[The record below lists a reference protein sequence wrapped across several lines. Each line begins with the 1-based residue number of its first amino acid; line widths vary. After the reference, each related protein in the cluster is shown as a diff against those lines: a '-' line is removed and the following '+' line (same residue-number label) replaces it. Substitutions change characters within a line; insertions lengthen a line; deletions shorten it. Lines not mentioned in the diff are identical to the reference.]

1 VGALKTWADFGID
14 IPSGRSGEIDLTC
27 PKCSPQRKKK
37 NARCLSVNVEKGV
50 FSCAHCGFSGGLLEG
65 AHQNEPAWR
74 KPIYRKPSAFK
85 PKEDGGVF
93 EWLQTRGVSEAI
105 AKRNGVTAARVYMP
119 QVEEEVTAM
128 AFPYHRN
135 GELVNVKYRDRQKNF
150 RMEAGAERILYGFD
164 DIDDERCVIVEGEID
179 KLSIE
184 MAGIT
189 SCVSVPDGAP
199 TPNTKDYA
207 SKFVFLDNDWERLE
221 RVKQWVIA
229 VDNDPPGLR
238 LEEELTRRLGIE
250 NCLRVTWSSDCKD
263 ANDVLR
269 SFGPAVLAECIANA
283 QPYPIKG
290 VITVGDIS
298 REIDRLYAEGVKPGC
313 STGWKSLDE
322 YYTVRLGEMT
332 VITGVPNSG
341 KSNWLD
347 ALLVNLAHQ
356 HEWRFAIF
364 SPENQPIQNHISR
377 LMEHHSR
384 MPFRD
389 GPTPRMDFARM
400 TLEKEWLA
408 AHVQFMLPEDESD
421 WSVEW
426 ILKTAAILVRRTGI
440 NALVIDPWNEIEQQ
454 RPKGMTETD
463 YVSSCLRK
471 IRQFGRRTKTHIF
484 IVAHPQKMYRDK
496 SGEYPVPTLY
506 DISGSAHWRNKA
518 DNGIV
523 VFRDINEPD
532 KPGVEIH
539 VQKIRFREIGK
550 VGGVELKYDKVTGGY
565 YDWIRPKSLPSQAN
579 RETDEEKPA
588 WWNQ

>member
-1 VGALKTWADFGID
+1 MKTFADFRIS
-14 IPSGRSGEIDLTC
+14 IPGGASGEIDTQC
-27 PKCSPQRKKK
+27 PQCSSQRKKK
-37 NARCLSVNVEKGV
+37 NARCLSVNIDKGIWH
-50 FSCAHCGFSGGLLEG
+50 CAHCGFSGGLLEG
-65 AHQNEPAWR
+65 EKRTEPAWR
-74 KPIYRKPSAFK
+74 KPVYRKPSAFK
-85 PKEDGGVF
+85 PKEDTGVF
-93 EWLQTRGVSEAI
+93 DWLANRGISVEV
-105 AKRNGVTAARVYMP
+105 AKRNGVTATRVYMP
-119 QVEEEVTAM
+119 QVEEEVTAA
-128 AFPYHRN
+128 AFPYRRN
-135 GELVNVKYRDRQKNF
+135 GELVNVKYRDRAKNF
-150 RMEAGAERILYGFD
+150 RMETGAERILYGFD
-164 DIDDERCVIVEGEID
+164 DIDDAQCVIVEGEID

-221 RVKQWVIA
+221 RVKTWVIA

-238 LEEELTRRLGIE
+238 LEEELTRRLGVE
-250 NCLRVTWSSDCKD
+250 NCLRVTWSSECKD

-269 SFGPAVLAECIANA
+269 SHGPAVLAECIANA
-283 QPYPIKG
+283 KPYPIKG
-290 VITVGDIS
+290 VISVGDLS
-298 REIDRLYAEGVKPGC
+298 REIDRLYTDGVRPGC

-347 ALLVNLAHQ
+347 ALLVNLAQ
-356 HEWRFAIF
+356 NEEWRFAIF
-364 SPENQPIQNHISR
+364 SPENQPLQNHASR
-377 LMEHHSR
+377 LMEHHAR

-389 GPTPRMDFARM
+389 GPTPRMDLARM
-400 TLEKEWLA
+400 NLEKEWLA
-408 AHVQFMLPEDESD
+408 THVQFMLPDDEAD

-426 ILKTAAILVRRTGI
+426 ILRTAAILVRRTGI
-440 NALVIDPWNEIEQQ
+440 NALVIDPWNEIEQH
-454 RPKGMTETD
+454 RPKGMTETE
-463 YVSSCLRK
+463 YVSQCLRQ

-496 SGEYPVPTLY
+496 SGNYPVPSLY

-550 VGGVELKYDKVTGGY
+550 VGGCELKYDKVTGGY
-565 YDWIRPKSLPSQAN
+565 SDWIRPKPVTRQPESENDAA
-579 RETDEEKPA
+579 PA
-588 WWNQ
+588 WWNK